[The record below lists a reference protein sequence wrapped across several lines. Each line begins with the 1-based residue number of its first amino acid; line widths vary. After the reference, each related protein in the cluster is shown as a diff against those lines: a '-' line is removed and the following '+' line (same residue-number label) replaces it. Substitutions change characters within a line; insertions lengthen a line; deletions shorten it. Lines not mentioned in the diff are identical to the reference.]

1 MEAISWTDFVKNKE
15 VLQRVKEDKNILRT
29 VRRRK
34 ANWIGHILS
43 RNCLLK
49 HVIGGKIEGRREVK
63 RRRGRRRN
71 QLLDDFQET
80 RG

>member
-1 MEAISWTDFVKNKE
+1 MEAISWTDCVKNKT

-29 VRRRK
+29 ARRRK

-49 HVIGGKIEGRREVK
+49 HVIGGKIQGRREVK
-63 RRRGRRRN
+63 RSRGRRRN
-71 QLLDDFQET
+71 QLLGDLKET

>member
-71 QLLDDFQET
+71 
-80 RG
+80 